1 MRQKVVGLVA
11 SASAFFWLL
20 SCVTIN
26 IYFPEAT
33 VKKAAEEIVED
44 VRKPTE
50 KEKNKA
56 LLGLGS
62 GSSFS
67 LVPAAYAQQETE
79 VSSPAIR
86 ALKDSLRERFLKLR
100 PFFERGSVGEA
111 NMGFVEIRDETGL
124 SLKEKADLRN
134 LVKEENADRKNLYAE
149 VARALNIDPSQISR
163 IQKIFAESWIASSE
177 PGWWVQKED
186 GEWVKKS

>member
-33 VKKAAEEIVED
+33 VKRAAEEIVED
-44 VRKPTE
+44 VRKPAE

-56 LLGLGS
+56 LPGLGS

-111 NMGFVEIRDETGL
+111 NTGFVEIRDETGL